1 MTWATWVCEYEHK
14 KVESRMSKVYTQ
26 LCINYSSSSE
36 TILMYNSVQ
45 TTVHCTRCQSL
56 KKCTNK
62 HKRYV
67 ISRLCNICTV
77 LLALANWNSARYMK
91 WTGMYTVHCTV
102 YHRKDMTFA
111 ILPELKTLEWDILNH
126 DCLIW
131 VSNVHTFGFLLNP
144 LFWIPLLYKSYVW

>member
-67 ISRLCNICTV
+67 ICRLCNICTV

-91 WTGMYTVHCTV
+91 WTGV
-102 YHRKDMTFA
+102 YSEIDMKIQRKLMLCNKLIFWLA
-111 ILPELKTLEWDILNH
+111 IRKLSIM
-126 DCLIW
+126 
-131 VSNVHTFGFLLNP
+131 FLL
-144 LFWIPLLYKSYVW
+144 LLGQQESIS